1 MMPAATARGARW
13 EFRLLVLE
21 KKRWLGLLF
30 VLRGST
36 LPKIWMRLCAV
47 TIVAVAV
54 TVLHQR
60 HGYFEVGLTT
70 TPFSLIALALG
81 IFLGFR
87 NNTSYDRFWEGRKLW
102 GSLVNTSR
110 SLARQIT
117 MLIGAGPEDDDAELR
132 AVHRELVHRL
142 VAYVHAFRHHLRGE
156 ELFADAK
163 PFLPAEEATA
173 LAGESNVPV
182 AILDGMAR
190 RFRQLYDQGR
200 IHAMHLPVLEDSLT
214 QLTNIQG
221 GCERIRST
229 PIPSSYTVLIHRLVA
244 TYVFALPFGLVNTVG
259 VFTPEVTF
267 LVAYAFLGLD
277 AIGDEIEE
285 PFGHQDNDLPLTTL
299 SRMIEV
305 NVRQRVGDSDLPPLL
320 GPDEDG
326 FLH

>member
-1 MMPAATARGARW
+1 
-13 EFRLLVLE
+13 LLVLE

-54 TVLHQR
+54 TVLHEQ
-60 HGYFEVGLTT
+60 HGYFVVGLTT

-102 GSLVNTSR
+102 GRLVNTSR

-117 MLIGAGPEDDDAELR
+117 TLIGADSGAGSGEVR
-132 AVHRELVHRL
+132 QTHRELVYRL

-156 ELFADAK
+156 EAFEDAK
-163 PFLPAEEATA
+163 PFLPADEAAA
-173 LAGESNVPV
+173 LPGESNVPI
-182 AILDGMAR
+182 AILHRMAQ
-190 RFRQLYDQGR
+190 RFRELYDEGR

-214 QLTNIQG
+214 QLTDIQG

-285 PFGHQDNDLPLTTL
+285 PFGHQDNDLPLTAL
-299 SRMIEV
+299 SRMIEI
-305 NVRQRVGDSDLPPLL
+305 NVRQRVGDTDLPPLL
-320 GPDEDG
+320 RPDEDG

>member
-1 MMPAATARGARW
+1 M
-13 EFRLLVLE
+13 LVL
-21 KKRWLGLLF
+21 KKNRWLSLLF

-36 LPKIWMRLCAV
+36 LPKIWMRLSAV
-47 TIVAVAV
+47 TIVAVVV
-54 TVLHQR
+54 TVLNQR
-60 HGYFEVGLTT
+60 YGYLEVGLTT

-102 GSLVNTSR
+102 GRLVNTSR
-110 SLARQIT
+110 TLARQIT
-117 MLIGAGPEDDDAELR
+117 TLIGPVRELGEDDEL
-132 AVHRELVHRL
+132 ATIHRELVHRL
-142 VAYVHAFRHHLRGE
+142 VAYVHAFRHHLRDE
-156 ELFADAK
+156 ELFEDAL
-163 PFLPAEEATA
+163 PFLPQQEGEA
-173 LAGESNVPV
+173 LKGESNVPI
-182 AILDGMAR
+182 AILHGLAK
-190 RFRQLYDQGR
+190 RFRTLYDQGR
-200 IHAMHLPVLEDSLT
+200 IHPVHFQVLEESLA
-214 QLTNIQG
+214 QLTDIQG

-285 PFGHQDNDLPLTTL
+285 PFGHEDNDLPLTTL

-305 NVRQRVGDSDLPPLL
+305 NLRQRVGDTELPPLL
-320 GPDEDG
+320 KPDESG
-326 FLH
+326 LLS